1 MSSDYPNPNYQKPN
15 RPNPNYQKPNR
26 PNPNYQKPDR
36 SNPIYQKPDRPNP
49 NIQKQIYAKSFI
61 YKICVV
67 GNGGVGKTSMVLR
80 YCENSFK
87 ESYMMTIG
95 SNFSTKTVELA
106 NYPQLQVKLQ
116 LWDLAGQKH
125 FSFVRPPFYRGATG
139 IIYVFDLTR
148 RSSFADLLEWREE
161 VEKVIGQ
168 KPCLVV
174 GNKLDLARQGQ
185 REVAEQDGEAV
196 KYEMHAMKYFET
208 SAKESDSVGDIFKML
223 TLEILKTSGKI

>member
-1 MSSDYPNPNYQKPN
+1 MPSYYPKSD
-15 RPNPNYQKPNR
+15 
-26 PNPNYQKPDR
+26 
-36 SNPIYQKPDRPNP
+36 YQKPDRPKSVY
-49 NIQKQIYAKSFI
+49 QKPDRPKSNVQSQRYAKSFI

-87 ESYMMTIG
+87 ESYLMTIG

-125 FSFVRPPFYRGATG
+125 FSFVRPPFYRGASG

-148 RSSFADLLEWREE
+148 RSSFSDLLEWREE
-161 VEKVIGQ
+161 VEKVIMH

-196 KYEMHAMKYFET
+196 KHEMHAMKYIET
-208 SAKESDSVGDIFKML
+208 SAKEGDSVGEIFEIL
-223 TLEILKTSGKI
+223 TLEILKNSGKI

>member
-1 MSSDYPNPNYQKPN
+1 MSYYYRKPDHRKPDPPKPAYQKPAYQRPSYQN
-15 RPNPNYQKPNR
+15 RN
-26 PNPNYQKPDR
+26 
-36 SNPIYQKPDRPNP
+36 
-49 NIQKQIYAKSFI
+49 YAKSFI
-61 YKICVV
+61 YKVAIV

-87 ESYMMTIG
+87 ESYLMTIG

-106 NYPQLQVKLQ
+106 DHPQLQVKLQ

-174 GNKLDLARQGQ
+174 GNKLDLAKQGQ

-196 KYEMHAMKYFET
+196 KFEMHAMKYFET
-208 SAKESDSVGDIFKML
+208 SAKEGNSVEEIFKTL
-223 TLEILKTSGKI
+223 TLEILRNSGKI

>member
-1 MSSDYPNPNYQKPN
+1 MSSDYPRSYYQKPN
-15 RPNPNYQKPNR
+15 RPNPNIR
-26 PNPNYQKPDR
+26 T
-36 SNPIYQKPDRPNP
+36 
-49 NIQKQIYAKSFI
+49 QIYAKSYI

-87 ESYMMTIG
+87 ESYLMTIG

-106 NYPQLQVKLQ
+106 NHPQLQIKLQ

-148 RSSFADLLEWREE
+148 RSSFADLLEWRDE

-168 KPCLVV
+168 KPCILV
-174 GNKLDLARQGQ
+174 GNKLDLAREGY
-185 REVAEQDGEAV
+185 REVAEQDGESL
-196 KYEMHAMKYFET
+196 KGEMHVMKYVET
-208 SAKESDSVGDIFKML
+208 SAKEGDSVEDVFKVL
-223 TLEILKTSGKI
+223 TLEILKASGKI

>member
-1 MSSDYPNPNYQKPN
+1 MPSYYPKSD
-15 RPNPNYQKPNR
+15 
-26 PNPNYQKPDR
+26 
-36 SNPIYQKPDRPNP
+36 YQKPDRPKSDYQKPYRPKSNVR
-49 NIQKQIYAKSFI
+49 IQSYAKSFI

-87 ESYMMTIG
+87 ESYLMTIG

-125 FSFVRPPFYRGATG
+125 FSFVRPPFYRGASG

-148 RSSFADLLEWREE
+148 RS
-161 VEKVIGQ
+161 
-168 KPCLVV
+168 
-174 GNKLDLARQGQ
+174 
-185 REVAEQDGEAV
+185 
-196 KYEMHAMKYFET
+196 
-208 SAKESDSVGDIFKML
+208 
-223 TLEILKTSGKI
+223 

>member
-1 MSSDYPNPNYQKPN
+1 MSSVYTRFQKS
-15 RPNPNYQKPNR
+15 Y
-26 PNPNYQKPDR
+26 
-36 SNPIYQKPDRPNP
+36 
-49 NIQKQIYAKSFI
+49 I

-87 ESYMMTIG
+87 ESYLMTIG

-106 NYPQLQVKLQ
+106 DHPQLQVKLQ

-139 IIYVFDLTR
+139 VIYVFDLTR
-148 RSSFADLLEWREE
+148 RSSFADLLEWRDE

-168 KPCLVV
+168 KPSLLI

-185 REVAEQDGEAV
+185 REVAAQDGEAL
-196 KYEMHAMKYFET
+196 KGEMHAKQYFET
-208 SAKESDSVGDIFKML
+208 SAKEGDSVEEVFRVL